1 MCYKNIASS
10 GQMDNW
16 ILSEGKAHMTDGNI
30 IQSIARCGIQ
40 ADGMYMLLINLG
52 KRDGGVLKEKDCKCN
67 YCTTMAAL

>member
-40 ADGMYMLLINLG
+40 ADGIYAI
-52 KRDGGVLKEKDCKCN
+52 D
-67 YCTTMAAL
+67 